1 MGASSRSQLPGPS
14 GRLPSRLMVRVC
26 ATAVAEG
33 ECAVEASFEGYRA
46 SATRRVDPS
55 KLFSISGVVREKWGD
70 GEPPILAAVRLMSGA
85 QAGRSVSAAA
95 DGTFSFAAVPKEL
108 IAIRAEADSFES
120 STHDVSPQSP
130 AAVFKL
136 RAVVSRLTRLHDPT
150 AADDNIFLIE
160 HDRLTW
166 RDGRLRLVERHVRA
180 ALHGRHRRRRVLRAM
195 ANLRRHAHRR

>member
-46 SATRRVDPS
+46 SATLRSLEAFLDLGCRPGEVGRWRTAHS
-55 KLFSISGVVREKWGD
+55 CGGSIDER
-70 GEPPILAAVRLMSGA
+70 A

-136 RAVVSRLTRLHDPT
+136 RAVVSRLTRLRDPP
-150 AADDNIFLIE
+150 AADDSIFLIE